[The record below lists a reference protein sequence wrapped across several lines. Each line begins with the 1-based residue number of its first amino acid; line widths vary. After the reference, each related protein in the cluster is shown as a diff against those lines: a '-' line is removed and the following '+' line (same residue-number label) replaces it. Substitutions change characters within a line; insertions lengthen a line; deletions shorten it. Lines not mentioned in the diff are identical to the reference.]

1 MSHNGVRVLCSL
13 LLAAFVLSPFLW
25 PQEKKAEQVDQE
37 IEALKKL
44 AVKVYIDCGS
54 CDLEYIKTEITFVNY
69 VRDRKEADVH
79 VLITTQ
85 ATGSGGREY
94 TLSFLGQNGYSDVK
108 DIQKY
113 YTEKTATDDEVRQ
126 GLVKALKLGLLSYV
140 GRTPISSRLAVNY
153 KPAPK
158 TGPVVDRWK
167 SWVFSLSGSGY
178 FSGEKSYSYYSF
190 GGSFSANR
198 VTQAMKLNLSGS
210 WRRSEDTFQYEGTE
224 IKSRRDNSSLS
235 GLYVFSL
242 GEHWSAGAY
251 VSAQSSTY
259 SNLDLALSFA
269 PAIEY
274 NVFPYSQ
281 STRRQLRLLY
291 RASLNPTRYRE
302 ETLYAKMRETLW
314 KESLSASLEL
324 REKWGTVSASLS
336 GAHYFHDLKKYNVE
350 LFGIVQLNLYKG
362 LSIYVIGSGARI
374 HDQIYLPK
382 GSLTKEEVLL
392 QLKQLQTT
400 YSYFAAFGV
409 SFTFGS
415 IYTNVINPRF
425 GSSGGSG
432 VHIEID

>member
-1 MSHNGVRVLCSL
+1 MSHRGVRILSCL
-13 LLAAFVLSPFLW
+13 LVGAFVVAPSLW
-25 PQEKKAEQVDQE
+25 PQEKTAAQVDAE

-113 YTEKTATDDEVRQ
+113 YSEKTNTDDEVRQ

-140 GRTPISSRLAVNY
+140 GRTPISSRLAVNFQ
-153 KPAPK
+153 PLAQ
-158 TGPVVDRWK
+158 TGPVVDKWN
-167 SWVFSLSGSGY
+167 SWIFSLSGSGY
-178 FSGEKSYSYYSF
+178 FNGEKSYSYYSM
-190 GGSFSANR
+190 GGTFSANR
-198 VTQAMKLNLSGS
+198 VTTAMKLKLSVNLRTSQ
-210 WRRSEDTFQYEGTE
+210 DTFQYEGTE
-224 IKSRRDNSSLS
+224 IISKRDSSSLS

-242 GEHWSAGAY
+242 TEHWSAGAY

-259 SNLDLALSFA
+259 SNLDLAVSFA
-269 PAIEY
+269 PAVEF

-291 RASLNPTRYRE
+291 RVGFNPTRYRE
-302 ETLYAKMRETLW
+302 ETLYGKMRETLW
-314 KESLSASLEL
+314 NESLSASLEL
-324 REKWGTVSASLS
+324 REKWGTVSTSFS
-336 GAHYFHDLKKYNVE
+336 GSHYFHDFKKYNLN
-350 LFGIVQLNLYKG
+350 LFTVIQLNLYKG
-362 LSIYVIGSGARI
+362 LSFYIIGSGSRI

-382 GSLTKEEVLL
+382 GGLTREEVLL
-392 QLKQLQTT
+392 QLKQLRTT
-400 YSYFAAFGV
+400 YQYFAAFGL

-432 VHIEID
+432 VHIEVD

>member
-1 MSHNGVRVLCSL
+1 MNKRGVRTILCLVVGAL
-13 LLAAFVLSPFLW
+13 LSVPSLW
-25 PQEKKAEQVDQE
+25 PQEKTAGQEDAE

-94 TLSFLGQNGYSDVK
+94 TLSFLGQNGYANVK

-113 YTEKTATDDEVRQ
+113 YSEKTETDDEVRQ

-140 GRTPISSRLAVNY
+140 GRTPISSRLAVNF
-153 KPAPK
+153 KPLPQ
-158 TGPVVDRWK
+158 TGPVVDKWK
-167 SWVFSLSGSGY
+167 SWIFSLSGSGY
-178 FSGEKSYSYYSF
+178 FMGEKSYTYHSI

-198 VTQAMKLNLSGS
+198 VTEAMKLKLSAS
-210 WRRSEDTFQYEGTE
+210 LRTSQDTFQYEGTE
-224 IKSRRDNSSLS
+224 IKSKRDSSSLS
-235 GLYVFSL
+235 GLYVLSL
-242 GEHWSAGAY
+242 NEHWSAG
-251 VSAQSSTY
+251 VSFGAQSSTY
-259 SNLDLALSFA
+259 SNLDLALSLA
-269 PAIEY
+269 PAVEY

-291 RASLNPTRYRE
+291 KVGFNPVRYRE
-302 ETLYAKMRETLW
+302 ETLFGKMRETLLN
-314 KESLSASLEL
+314 ESLSASLEL
-324 REKWGTVSASLS
+324 REKWGTISTSLS
-336 GAHYFHDLKKYNVE
+336 GSHYFHDVKKYNLN
-350 LFGIVQLNLYKG
+350 LFTIVQLNLYKG
-362 LSIYVIGSGARI
+362 LSFYVIGSGSRI

-400 YSYFAAFGV
+400 YSYFAAFGL

-425 GSSGGSG
+425 GSTGGSG
-432 VHIEID
+432 VHIVVD

>member
-1 MSHNGVRVLCSL
+1 MSHNGVRVLCYL

-85 ATGSGGREY
+85 TTGSGGREY

-153 KPAPK
+153 TPAAK
-158 TGPVVDRWK
+158 TGPFVDKWK
-167 SWVFSLSGSGY
+167 SWIFSLSGSGS

-224 IKSRRDNSSLS
+224 IRSRRDSASLS

-242 GEHWSAGAY
+242 TEHWSAGVS

-269 PAIEY
+269 PAVEY

-336 GAHYFHDLKKYNVE
+336 GAHYFHDFKKYNVE

-382 GSLTKEEVLL
+382 GGLTKEEVLL

>member
-1 MSHNGVRVLCSL
+1 MSHRGVRILSCL
-13 LLAAFVLSPFLW
+13 LVGALVAAPSLW
-25 PQEKKAEQVDQE
+25 PQEKTAAQVDQE

-79 VLITTQ
+79 VLVTTQ

-94 TLSFLGQNGYSDVK
+94 TLSFLGQNGFSDVK

-113 YTEKTATDDEVRQ
+113 YSEKTETDDEVRQ

-140 GRTPISSRLAVNY
+140 GRTPISSRLAVNF
-153 KPAPK
+153 KSLPQ
-158 TGPVVDRWK
+158 TGPVVDKWK
-167 SWVFSLSGSGY
+167 SWIFSLSGGGY
-178 FSGEKSYSYYSF
+178 FNGEKSYTYHSLN
-190 GGSFSANR
+190 GSFSANR
-198 VTQAMKLNLSGS
+198 VTEAMKLKLSAS
-210 WRRSEDTFQYEGTE
+210 LRTSQDTFEYEGTE
-224 IKSRRDNSSLS
+224 IKSKRDSSSLS

-242 GEHWSAGAY
+242 NEHWSAG
-251 VSAQSSTY
+251 VSFGAQSSTY
-259 SNLDLALSFA
+259 SNLDLALSLA
-269 PAIEY
+269 PAVEY

-336 GAHYFHDLKKYNVE
+336 GAHYFHDFKKYNVE

-382 GSLTKEEVLL
+382 GGLTKEEVLL